1 MSSDK
6 SLDLAKPLSSYF
18 FLIYES
24 LTALCSSVG
33 RLVDIFRLVDSKL
46 YSTKFWFMLSATIRK
61 KWSLLFY
68 SPFSTQYFIFPAAA
82 DAITV
87 TWVKNFTNN
96 VLSDHLF
103 GGGQP
108 VLLVLATFLV
118 YTKKRKE
125 NNYKTFL
132 HVELSKKK
140 GRIG

>member
-1 MSSDK
+1 MVIIV
-6 SLDLAKPLSSYF
+6 LLAFFYAILHLS
-18 FLIYES
+18 
-24 LTALCSSVG
+24 G
-33 RLVDIFRLVDSKL
+33 RS
-46 YSTKFWFMLSATIRK
+46 
-61 KWSLLFY
+61 
-68 SPFSTQYFIFPAAA
+68 